1 MDRIWVQFHPSFIVM
16 GTNNTYLY
24 ILIFHL
30 YIYIYI
36 FIYLSIK
43 PLYYIWYYSYQPK
56 MILCLAP
63 NKDIWH
69 FHMILVIEHIL
80 WDFDYVCFEWKYIWR
95 AVKSFLVKL
104 FLNVWLCSW
113 KCYEKHIFYYFS
125 IFSSLKHIFNKRWRI
140 LD

>member
-30 YIYIYI
+30 YIYIYL

-80 WDFDYVCFEWKYIWR
+80 WDFDYVCFEWKYILTRGKILFGETIFKCLVMFMKMLW
-95 AVKSFLVKL
+95 KTHFLLL
-104 FLNVWLCSW
+104 FHFLISQA
-113 KCYEKHIFYYFS
+113 HI
-125 IFSSLKHIFNKRWRI
+125 
-140 LD
+140 